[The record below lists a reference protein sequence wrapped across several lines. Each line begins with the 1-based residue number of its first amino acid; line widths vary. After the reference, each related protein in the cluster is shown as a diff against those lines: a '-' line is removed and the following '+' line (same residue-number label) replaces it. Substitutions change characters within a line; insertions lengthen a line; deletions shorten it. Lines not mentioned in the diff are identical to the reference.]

1 MLLPSRRTRQT
12 RAKAAADAAPLAGD
26 GRGSWWACCV
36 SKLLG
41 RSTSTTSCL
50 LPAGRWR
57 HSRVRAGPEGVAP
70 VAGSKWTHLQAPPLG
85 AARTPFL
92 LRARG
97 KPVEKLVPRFLGRR
111 PVPVSGI
118 QGALTAGQ
126 TLFWHPPPDLS
137 AGRPLTRAPD
147 VRRSYFLGALPDARR
162 QGGGVFRARVGPALD
177 ADLRSPTPGE
187 CKSAPSHPAAHRV
200 ASRAHMRNAVLRRP
214 AEAQGPR
221 CARAGHHV
229 SGRGSSLSL

>member
-1 MLLPSRRTRQT
+1 M
-12 RAKAAADAAPLAGD
+12 PLAGD
-26 GRGSWWACCV
+26 GWGSWWACCT
-36 SKLLG
+36 SRLLG

-50 LPAGRWR
+50 LPAGRWHR
-57 HSRVRAGPEGVAP
+57 SRVRAGPEGTAA
-70 VAGSKWTHLQAPPLG
+70 VAGSKGTRLCPLPPR

-111 PVPVSGI
+111 PVPVSGT
-118 QGALTAGQ
+118 QGALTAVQ
-126 TLFWHPPPDLS
+126 TLFWHPPPDLC

-177 ADLRSPTPGE
+177 ADYPCPPPGE
-187 CKSAPSHPAAHRV
+187 CKPAPSHPAAPRV
-200 ASRAHMRNAVLRRP
+200 TSRAHLANAVLRRP

-221 CARAGHHV
+221 CARAGRRL
-229 SGRGSSLSL
+229 SGRGPFSCT